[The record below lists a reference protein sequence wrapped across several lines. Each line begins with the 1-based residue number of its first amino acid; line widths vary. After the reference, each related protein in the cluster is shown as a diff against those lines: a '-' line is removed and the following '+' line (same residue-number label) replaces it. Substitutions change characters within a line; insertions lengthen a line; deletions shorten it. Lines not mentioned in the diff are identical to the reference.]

1 MMGRLNHDQ
10 GQLFYSFHLDEVV
23 PDDHLV
29 REIAAILDLSW
40 VHRELAAYYPKMG
53 RPSID
58 PELMIRMLIVGYVFA
73 IRSER
78 MLCREVKVNLAYRW
92 FCGLSIEDSIPD
104 HSAFSRARHERFRDS
119 DIFRRVFERV
129 VEACIA
135 AGLVG
140 GEGFAVDASLIVADA
155 NKQRSI
161 PGSEWQK
168 AQDPNT
174 ANRAVKEYL
183 ATLDDAA
190 FGAASEVT
198 PKFVS
203 PSDPA
208 AQWTGAMRGPAFFA
222 YADNYLVDVKFG
234 VIVDVEASRAIR
246 QAEVGA
252 AKTMIGRTEERFGLK
267 PERLAADSAYGS
279 AATLNWIVNEKKIA
293 PHIPVIDKSKRED
306 GSLSREDFTFDK
318 ERNVYVCPQGKLLHT
333 TGRVHDGETLLYR
346 ARATI
351 RGPCT
356 IEKCLAI
363 VDPTCCVEEL
373 ALRAHIDIALLVEGE
388 VFPAQRA
395 VLAFRFINDRNVRS
409 DLLLVDDPVERRG
422 RPIGRVRFKP
432 FGLQAETLLGAS
444 DHRLGCANLRLAN
457 SPRGLDIDDDAE
469 LYINEVIVGVS
480 EKRRPSHCSG
490 PLGGRVGWRDKLR
503 RNLARRAECRIIE
516 GCSILLHGA
525 VGSLGIARLWP
536 FRARNRTLLV
546 GVRHDQACVD
556 GKPF

>member
-1 MMGRLNHDQ
+1 MGRLNHDQ

-346 ARATI
+346 ARTSDWGPCPLKAKCCPKAPWRKIPCSIYEDARAAARALANTQAFEQSRRDRKRVEMLFAHLKRI
-351 RGPCT
+351 LKLGRLRLRGPCGAQDEFT
-356 IEKCLAI
+356 LAAI
-363 VDPTCCVEEL
+363 AQNLRRL
-373 ALRAHIDIALLVEGE
+373 AKLL
-388 VFPAQRA
+388 
-395 VLAFRFINDRNVRS
+395 
-409 DLLLVDDPVERRG
+409 G
-422 RPIGRVRFKP
+422 RPPPAPAV
-432 FGLQAETLLGAS
+432 
-444 DHRLGCANLRLAN
+444 CAA
-457 SPRGLDIDDDAE
+457 
-469 LYINEVIVGVS
+469 
-480 EKRRPSHCSG
+480 
-490 PLGGRVGWRDKLR
+490 
-503 RNLARRAECRIIE
+503 
-516 GCSILLHGA
+516 
-525 VGSLGIARLWP
+525 
-536 FRARNRTLLV
+536 
-546 GVRHDQACVD
+546 
-556 GKPF
+556 